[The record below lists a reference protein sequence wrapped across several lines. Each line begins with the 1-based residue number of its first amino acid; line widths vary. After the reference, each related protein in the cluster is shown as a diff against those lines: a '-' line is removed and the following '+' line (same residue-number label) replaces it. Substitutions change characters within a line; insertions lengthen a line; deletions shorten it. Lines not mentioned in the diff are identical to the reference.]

1 MRALVKE
8 FSEPPKS
15 SQSSSHHHPP
25 VQPSSILQTS
35 QFQTFG
41 KQINRTAHKSETLL
55 PQKLKPTASN
65 PHDEDQYKRIPV
77 KEEHKFLTVPTLTKR
92 LSRSM
97 ESLDNI
103 LKELSDVIAKE
114 PNWAP
119 KQSQKRLSNSLWIL
133 NDSDDSP
140 NRGNAHTLLTP
151 DLHGW

>member
-8 FSEPPKS
+8 FSGPPKS
-15 SQSSSHHHPP
+15 SQSSSHHPPP

-41 KQINRTAHKSETLL
+41 KQINCTTHKSETLP
-55 PQKLKPTASN
+55 PQKWKPTN
-65 PHDEDQYKRIPV
+65 QHDKDQSKRIPV
-77 KEEHKFLTVPTLTKR
+77 QKEHKFLTVPTLTKR

-151 DLHGW
+151 DLYG